1 MKRDAN
7 GQVQRYKARLVAR
20 GCSQRYEIYYAE
32 TFSPA
37 CRMESIR
44 FILSLAVQLKLH
56 MHQMYVC
63 TAYLNSGLTAPRI
76 SSQRSCGRRAFAKE
90 SLLRP

>member
-1 MKRDAN
+1 
-7 GQVQRYKARLVAR
+7 
-20 GCSQRYEIYYAE
+20 
-32 TFSPA
+32 
-37 CRMESIR
+37 MESIR

-90 SLLRP
+90 SHLRP